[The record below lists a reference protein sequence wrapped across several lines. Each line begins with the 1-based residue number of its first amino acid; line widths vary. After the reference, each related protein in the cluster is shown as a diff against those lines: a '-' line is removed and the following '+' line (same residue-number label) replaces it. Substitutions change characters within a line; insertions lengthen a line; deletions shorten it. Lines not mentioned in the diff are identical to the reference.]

1 MRFIMIDELSPMER
15 GNIESWLKRNLAPG
29 PLPGLFWLELPNDFL
44 EEEQSA
50 HAGHGPFRFS
60 LELDRDSLRLELL
73 IRNSAALHCS
83 CTAYASAR
91 QRHFALETLD
101 RMLAEEMIR
110 A

>member
-1 MRFIMIDELSPMER
+1 MRFIVIDELSPMER
-15 GNIESWLKRNLAPG
+15 DNIESWLKRNLIPG
-29 PLPGLFWLELPNDFL
+29 PLPGLFWLKIPDELL
-44 EEEQSA
+44 AEEQSSHPA
-50 HAGHGPFRFS
+50 HGPFRLS
-60 LELDRDSLRLELL
+60 LELGRDSLRLELL

-83 CTAYASAR
+83 CTAYASPR

>member
-1 MRFIMIDELSPMER
+1 MRFIVIDELSPMER
-15 GNIESWLKRNLAPG
+15 DNIESWLKRNLAPG
-29 PLPGLFWLELPNDFL
+29 PLPGLFWLEVPGDLL
-44 EEEQSA
+44 EERQESHRA
-50 HAGHGPFRFS
+50 HGPFRFS
-60 LELDRDSLRLELL
+60 LELGRDSLRLELL

-101 RMLAEEMIR
+101 RMLTEEMIG

>member
-1 MRFIMIDELSPMER
+1 MRFILIDELSPMER
-15 GNIESWLKRNLAPG
+15 DNIESWLKRNLAAG
-29 PLPGLFWLELPNDFL
+29 PLPGLFWLEVPAHLL
-44 EEEQSA
+44 EEEQSS
-50 HAGHGPFRFS
+50 HPGHGPFRFA
-60 LELDRDSLRLELL
+60 LELSRDSLRLEFL

-101 RMLAEEMIR
+101 RMLTEEMIR

>member
-1 MRFIMIDELSPMER
+1 MRSLIIDELSPMER
-15 GNIESWLKRNLAPG
+15 DNIESWLKRNLAPG
-29 PLPGLFWLELPNDFL
+29 PLPGLFWLEIPEDLL
-44 EEEQSA
+44 EGEQGA
-50 HAGHGPFRFS
+50 HPAHGPFRFS
-60 LELDRDSLRLELL
+60 LELTRDSLRLELL

-101 RMLAEEMIR
+101 WMLDEEMIK